1 MNNLLETAMKE
12 LIGFSSIEEWEEFIT
27 SEWYEKLMQMNLVTF
42 LANIAM
48 MFEEY
53 AERTNLDV
61 VEMMTTL
68 VDAGKDVNEKYGK
81 YKEEREEK

>member
-1 MNNLLETAMKE
+1 MNNLLETATKE
-12 LIGFSSIEEWEEFIT
+12 LTGFSSIEEWEDFLN
-27 SEWYEKLMQMNLVTF
+27 SEWYKSLMEMNLVTF

-53 AERTNLDV
+53 AERKNLDV

-68 VDAGKDVNEKYGK
+68 VESAKEINEKYGK

>member
-1 MNNLLETAMKE
+1 MNNLLETATKE
-12 LIGFSSIEEWEEFIT
+12 LTGFSSIEEWEDFLT
-27 SEWYEKLMQMNLVTF
+27 SEWYKSLMEMNLVTF

-68 VDAGKDVNEKYGK
+68 VESAKDVNEKYGK